1 MRLLAILGF
10 VCLAIQPAAA
20 ITCEEVRTYVQT
32 YGASAVL
39 IYAKK
44 IGATPAQIREG
55 RACLRRAASGEIRSA
70 RREETAER

>member
-1 MRLLAILGF
+1 MSS
-10 VCLAIQPAAA
+10 QPAAA
-20 ITCEEVRTYVQT
+20 ITCKEVRSYVAT

-55 RACLRRAASGEIRSA
+55 RACLRRAASDEIRSA
-70 RREETAER
+70 RREETTER